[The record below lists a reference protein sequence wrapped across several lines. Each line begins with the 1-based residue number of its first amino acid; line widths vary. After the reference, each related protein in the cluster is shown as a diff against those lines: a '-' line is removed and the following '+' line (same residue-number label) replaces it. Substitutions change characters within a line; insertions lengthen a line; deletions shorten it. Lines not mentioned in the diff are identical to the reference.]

1 MKFIGDMK
9 SIWLLSMLFFSAKGF
24 CQDRKNV
31 ILELEKKWTQL
42 LESNDTT
49 ALKEIWSDDY
59 VVNNAAGKIVNVRNI
74 LNLIKSGHQFPK
86 VERKVEKITF
96 NDDIAIV
103 MGGEVEYGAGGK
115 IRNRRFTNIWK
126 DDGGRWKLIARQ
138 ATGN

>member
-1 MKFIGDMK
+1 M
-9 SIWLLSMLFFSAKGF
+9 
-24 CQDRKNV
+24 
-31 ILELEKKWTQL
+31 ELEKKWTQL

-74 LNLIKSGHQFPK
+74 LDLIKSGHQFPK

-96 NDDIAIV
+96 NDDIATV

-126 DDGGRWKLIARQ
+126 NDGGRWKLIARQ
-138 ATGN
+138 AIGN